1 MFKTKKK
8 LVPKVLKWED
18 KLLKKNDSTQTCIK
32 KAKMHLLLEKIWKYR
47 QLYILLLPALIYV
60 LVFCYGPMY
69 GIQIAFKNYKGA
81 LGIWKSQWVGF
92 KHFIDFFEGHYFWR
106 LLKNTLILSLY
117 NLIAGFPI
125 PIIVALI
132 LNETRPKFKKLAQTV
147 LYAPHFISLVVLCG
161 MIVTMFSKESGVV
174 NTLLEMIGMERI
186 YFMGEPKVFRHLY
199 VWSGIWQQMG
209 WNAIIYIAALSA
221 VDPSLHE
228 AASIDGATRMQRI
241 IHINIPTIMPTIII
255 TLIMQVGRIASVG
268 YEKAYLLQ
276 NSLNVDVSE
285 IISTYV
291 YKRGIVDANYSFS
304 TAVGLFNN
312 IVNIILVLVANQIS
326 KKVSETSL
334 F

>member
-1 MFKTKKK
+1 
-8 LVPKVLKWED
+8 
-18 KLLKKNDSTQTCIK
+18 
-32 KAKMHLLLEKIWKYR
+32 
-47 QLYILLLPALIYV
+47 
-60 LVFCYGPMY
+60 
-69 GIQIAFKNYKGA
+69 
-81 LGIWKSQWVGF
+81 
-92 KHFIDFFEGHYFWR
+92 
-106 LLKNTLILSLY
+106 
-117 NLIAGFPI
+117 
-125 PIIVALI
+125 
-132 LNETRPKFKKLAQTV
+132 
-147 LYAPHFISLVVLCG
+147 

-174 NTLLEMIGMERI
+174 NTLLEMLGMERI
-186 YFMGEPKVFRHLY
+186 YFMGEPGVFRHLY